1 MRPKLPLTDDEF
13 DRYLELMASPDTVV
27 SSYAICSAQG
37 RR

>member
-1 MRPKLPLTDDEF
+1 VRAKLPLSDDEF
-13 DRYLELMASPDTVV
+13 DRYLQLMASPETVV